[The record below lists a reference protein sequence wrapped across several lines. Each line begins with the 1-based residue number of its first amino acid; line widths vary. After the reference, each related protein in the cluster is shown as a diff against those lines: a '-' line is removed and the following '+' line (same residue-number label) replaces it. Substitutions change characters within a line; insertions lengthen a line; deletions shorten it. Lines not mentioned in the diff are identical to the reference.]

1 MADPAGRETTV
12 LARRLSFRKS
22 LAEAGL
28 PQEFLDQLELKRKQL
43 DESIHKYIAAKERDY
58 RQFEKDLKAQ
68 HRAQTSANANAAAKQ
83 SRAQADSN
91 VGEAQTRA
99 QTHADTAEAQ
109 HRSPTNINIAETQ
122 QQRRASAE
130 EAQQVRDNSSLSAV
144 NALLRKGRRN
154 SDNNAVQGDPT
165 LPSAMNAASAVGPDD
180 RRTSDDRK
188 GFIGVFTPQYL
199 PALDT
204 SEDERARRIARTAS
218 APDMAAD
225 KDTRKSGEAMQRTN
239 SDTAMLAGQAHAKRP
254 AHLLSSHRTS
264 SSGSSVEGKL
274 VSAMKSSSE
283 RPRPKRKR
291 VSLAVGDKIVA
302 PSDNV
307 PVMVSNNNTPSHSRT
322 RTTPPSSQGSSPN
335 SGSPIQ
341 QASQQYTVVTN
352 LAKPNTPNGHTSSGL
367 KALHDQHDQQ
377 TTTAQPQQPSQS
389 PTSKYPGDDIG
400 EFWHMEEPD
409 EEESEKFP
417 SFNMDDEFEE
427 DIGTGIAGRVS
438 HTPSPKPMDQPTA
451 ANDDDELMYNND
463 VPTQSSPISEDPQGT
478 DSEHLEF
485 RPGSVAASQQP
496 TVPGFRR
503 PSVVR
508 DPGYTGKDYSRAA
521 TDADDTGIYG
531 SSYARPISKGS
542 FTAGSLGESYMAR
555 HAEEMMRTRGV
566 RKEGGRA

>member
-1 MADPAGRETTV
+1 MADPAGRDTAV

-68 HRAQTSANANAAAKQ
+68 YRAQTSANANAAGKQ
-83 SRAQADSN
+83 SKAQPVTNA
-91 VGEAQTRA
+91 GEAQTRA
-99 QTHADTAEAQ
+99 QAHASTADAQDHTNTAE
-109 HRSPTNINIAETQ
+109 TT

-130 EAQQVRDNSSLSAV
+130 EAQQVKDKSSLSAV
-144 NALLRKGRRN
+144 NALLRKGARRN
-154 SDNNAVQGDPT
+154 SDNNAVPGDPT
-165 LPSAMNAASAVGPDD
+165 SPTAMGEIPALGD

-204 SEDERARRIARTAS
+204 SEDERARRIAKTAS
-218 APDMAAD
+218 APDITKD
-225 KDTRKSGEAMQRTN
+225 KDTKKSGEAMQRVN
-239 SDTAMLAGQAHAKRP
+239 SDTAVPTQQASAKRP

-283 RPRPKRKR
+283 HPRPKRKR

-307 PVMVSNNNTPSHSRT
+307 PVMMSNNNTPSHSRT
-322 RTTPPSSQGSSPN
+322 RTTPPSSQGSSP
-335 SGSPIQ
+335 SSESPIQ
-341 QASQQYTVVTN
+341 QMTQQYTVTTN
-352 LAKPNTPNGHTSSGL
+352 LTKSNATNGSTSSGL
-367 KALHDQHDQQ
+367 KALHEQQ
-377 TTTAQPQQPSQS
+377 TANAQTQQPSKLQ
-389 PTSKYPGDDIG
+389 TSQYPGDDIG

-409 EEESEKFP
+409 EDETEKFP

-438 HTPSPKPMDQPTA
+438 HTPSPKPSEQPTA
-451 ANDDDELMYNND
+451 ADDEDELMNNNSLP
-463 VPTQSSPISEDPQGT
+463 VQTPTIPEDNEGT

-508 DPGYTGKDYSRAA
+508 DPGYTGRDYSRAA
-521 TDADDTGIYG
+521 TDADETGIYG

-555 HAEEMMRTRGV
+555 HAEEMMRTRGA

>member
-1 MADPAGRETTV
+1 MADPAGRDTAV

-68 HRAQTSANANAAAKQ
+68 YRAQTSANANAAEKQ
-83 SRAQADSN
+83 SRAQAATN
-91 VGEAQTRA
+91 AGEAQTGA
-99 QTHADTAEAQ
+99 QAHANTADAQ
-109 HRSPTNINIAETQ
+109 HRAQANTNAAETQ

-130 EAQQVRDNSSLSAV
+130 EAQQVKDKSSLSAV
-144 NALLRKGRRN
+144 NTLLRKGARRD
-154 SDNNAVQGDPT
+154 SDNNAVPGDST
-165 LPSAMNAASAVGPDD
+165 SPSAMSAIPPLGD

-188 GFIGVFTPQYL
+188 GFIGVFTPPYL

-204 SEDERARRIARTAS
+204 SEDERARRIAGTAS
-218 APDMAAD
+218 TPHMAKN
-225 KDTRKSGEAMQRTN
+225 KDTKKSGEAMQRTN
-239 SDTAMLAGQAHAKRP
+239 SDSAVSTQQAHAKRP

-283 RPRPKRKR
+283 HPRPKRKR

-307 PVMVSNNNTPSHSRT
+307 PVMMSNNNTPSHSRT

-335 SGSPIQ
+335 SDSPIQ
-341 QASQQYTVVTN
+341 QLSQQYTVTTN
-352 LAKPNTPNGHTSSGL
+352 LTKSSATNGQTSSGL
-367 KALHDQHDQQ
+367 KALHEQQ
-377 TTTAQPQQPSQS
+377 TANAQSQQPSKPQ
-389 PTSKYPGDDIG
+389 TSQYPGDDIG

-409 EEESEKFP
+409 EDETEKFP

-438 HTPSPKPMDQPTA
+438 HTPSPKPNEQPTA
-451 ANDDDELMYNND
+451 ADDEDEIMYNNN
-463 VPTQSSPISEDPQGT
+463 VPSQPPTIPEDHEGT
-478 DSEHLEF
+478 DSEHIEF

-508 DPGYTGKDYSRAA
+508 DPGYTGRDYSRAA
-521 TDADDTGIYG
+521 TDADEKGIYG

-555 HAEEMMRTRGV
+555 HAEEMMRTREA

>member
-1 MADPAGRETTV
+1 MADPAGRDTAV

-68 HRAQTSANANAAAKQ
+68 YRAQTTANANAAGKQ
-83 SRAQADSN
+83 SKAQTVTNA
-91 VGEAQTRA
+91 GEAQTRA
-99 QTHADTAEAQ
+99 QAHPTTADAQ
-109 HRSPTNINIAETQ
+109 HRAQTNTNTVETQ

-130 EAQQVRDNSSLSAV
+130 EAQQVKDKSSLSAV
-144 NALLRKGRRN
+144 NALLRKGARRD
-154 SDNNAVQGDPT
+154 SDNNAVPGDPT
-165 LPSAMNAASAVGPDD
+165 SPTAMSEIPALGD

-188 GFIGVFTPQYL
+188 GFVGVFTPQYL

-218 APDMAAD
+218 APDMSKD
-225 KDTRKSGEAMQRTN
+225 KDTKKSGEAMQQTN
-239 SDTAMLAGQAHAKRP
+239 SDTAALNQQASAKRP

-283 RPRPKRKR
+283 HPRPKRKR

-307 PVMVSNNNTPSHSRT
+307 PVMMSNNNTPSHSRT
-322 RTTPPSSQGSSPN
+322 RTTPPSSQGSSP
-335 SGSPIQ
+335 SSESPIQ
-341 QASQQYTVVTN
+341 QMTQQYTVTTN
-352 LAKPNTPNGHTSSGL
+352 LTKSNATNGNTSSGL
-367 KALHDQHDQQ
+367 KALHEQQ
-377 TTTAQPQQPSQS
+377 TANAQPQQPSKLQ
-389 PTSKYPGDDIG
+389 TSQYPGDDIG

-409 EEESEKFP
+409 EDETEKFP

-438 HTPSPKPMDQPTA
+438 HTPSPKPNEQPTA
-451 ANDDDELMYNND
+451 ADDEDGLMYNNNT
-463 VPTQSSPISEDPQGT
+463 PTQTPTIPEDNEGT

-508 DPGYTGKDYSRAA
+508 DPGYTGRDYSRAA
-521 TDADDTGIYG
+521 TDADETGIYG
-531 SSYARPISKGS
+531 SSYVRPISKGS

-555 HAEEMMRTRGV
+555 HAEEMMRTRGA

>member
-1 MADPAGRETTV
+1 MADPAGRDTAV

-28 PQEFLDQLELKRKQL
+28 PQEFLGQLELKRKQL

-68 HRAQTSANANAAAKQ
+68 YRAQTTANANAAGKQ
-83 SRAQADSN
+83 SKAQAVTN
-91 VGEAQTRA
+91 AGEAQTRA
-99 QTHADTAEAQ
+99 QAHPTTADAQ
-109 HRSPTNINIAETQ
+109 HRAQTNTNTVETQ

-130 EAQQVRDNSSLSAV
+130 EAQQVKDKSSLSAV
-144 NALLRKGRRN
+144 NALLRKGARRD
-154 SDNNAVQGDPT
+154 SDNNAVPGDPT
-165 LPSAMNAASAVGPDD
+165 SPTAMSEIPALGD

-188 GFIGVFTPQYL
+188 GFVGVFTPQYL

-218 APDMAAD
+218 APDMSKD
-225 KDTRKSGEAMQRTN
+225 KDTKKSGEAMQQTN
-239 SDTAMLAGQAHAKRP
+239 SDTAALNQQASAKRP

-283 RPRPKRKR
+283 HPRPKRKR

-307 PVMVSNNNTPSHSRT
+307 PVMMSNNNTPSHSRT
-322 RTTPPSSQGSSPN
+322 RTTPPSSQGSSP
-335 SGSPIQ
+335 SSESPIQ
-341 QASQQYTVVTN
+341 QMTQQYTVTTN
-352 LAKPNTPNGHTSSGL
+352 LTKSNATNGNTSSGL
-367 KALHDQHDQQ
+367 KALHEQQ
-377 TTTAQPQQPSQS
+377 TANAQPQQPSKLQ
-389 PTSKYPGDDIG
+389 TSQYPGDDIG

-409 EEESEKFP
+409 EDETEKFP

-438 HTPSPKPMDQPTA
+438 HTPSPKPNEQPTA
-451 ANDDDELMYNND
+451 ADDEDGLMYNNNT
-463 VPTQSSPISEDPQGT
+463 PTQTPTIPEDNEGT

-508 DPGYTGKDYSRAA
+508 DPGYTGRDYSRAA
-521 TDADDTGIYG
+521 TDADETGIYG
-531 SSYARPISKGS
+531 SSYVRPISKGS

-555 HAEEMMRTRGV
+555 HAEEMMRTRGA

>member
-1 MADPAGRETTV
+1 MADPAGRDTAV

-68 HRAQTSANANAAAKQ
+68 YRAQTSANANAAGKQ
-83 SRAQADSN
+83 SRAQAAADA
-91 VGEAQTRA
+91 GEAQTSA
-99 QTHADTAEAQ
+99 QAHTSTADAQ
-109 HRSPTNINIAETQ
+109 HRAQAGKNTADTQ

-130 EAQQVRDNSSLSAV
+130 EAQQVKDQSSLSAV
-144 NALLRKGRRN
+144 NALLRKGARRD
-154 SDNNAVQGDPT
+154 SDNNAVST
-165 LPSAMNAASAVGPDD
+165 SPSAMSTIPALGD

-204 SEDERARRIARTAS
+204 SEDERARRVARTES
-218 APDMAAD
+218 APDGTKD
-225 KDTRKSGEAMQRTN
+225 KGTTKSGEAMQRTN
-239 SDTAMLAGQAHAKRP
+239 SDTAALTQQAHAKRP

-283 RPRPKRKR
+283 HPRPKRKR

-307 PVMVSNNNTPSHSRT
+307 PVMMSNNNAPSHSRT

-335 SGSPIQ
+335 AESPIQ
-341 QASQQYTVVTN
+341 QMSQQYTVTTN
-352 LAKPNTPNGHTSSGL
+352 LAKPNATNGQTSSGL
-367 KALHDQHDQQ
+367 KALHEQQ
-377 TTTAQPQQPSQS
+377 TANAQSQQPSKPQ
-389 PTSKYPGDDIG
+389 TSQYPGDDIG

-409 EEESEKFP
+409 EDETEKFP

-438 HTPSPKPMDQPTA
+438 HTPSPKPNEQPTA
-451 ANDDDELMYNND
+451 ADDEDEIMYNNNIPSQP
-463 VPTQSSPISEDPQGT
+463 PTIPEDHEGT
-478 DSEHLEF
+478 DSEHIEF

-503 PSVVR
+503 PSVIR
-508 DPGYTGKDYSRAA
+508 DPGYTGRDYSRAA
-521 TDADDTGIYG
+521 TDADETGIYG
-531 SSYARPISKGS
+531 SSYARPITKGS

-555 HAEEMMRTRGV
+555 HAEEMMRTRGA

>member
-1 MADPAGRETTV
+1 MADPAGRDTAV
-12 LARRLSFRKS
+12 PARRLSFRKS

-68 HRAQTSANANAAAKQ
+68 YRAQTTANANAAGKQ
-83 SRAQADSN
+83 SKAQAVTN
-91 VGEAQTRA
+91 AGEAQTRA
-99 QTHADTAEAQ
+99 QAHPTTADAQ
-109 HRSPTNINIAETQ
+109 HRAQTNTNTVETQ

-130 EAQQVRDNSSLSAV
+130 EAQQVKDKSSLSAV
-144 NALLRKGRRN
+144 NALLRKGARRD
-154 SDNNAVQGDPT
+154 SDNNAVPGDPT
-165 LPSAMNAASAVGPDD
+165 SPTAMSEIPALGD

-188 GFIGVFTPQYL
+188 GFVGVFTPQYL

-218 APDMAAD
+218 APDMSKD
-225 KDTRKSGEAMQRTN
+225 KDTKKSGEAMQRTN
-239 SDTAMLAGQAHAKRP
+239 SDTAALNQQASAKRP

-283 RPRPKRKR
+283 HPRPKRKR

-307 PVMVSNNNTPSHSRT
+307 PVMMSNNNTPSHSRT
-322 RTTPPSSQGSSPN
+322 RTTPPSSQGSSP
-335 SGSPIQ
+335 SSESPIQ
-341 QASQQYTVVTN
+341 QMTQQYTVTTN
-352 LAKPNTPNGHTSSGL
+352 LTKSNATNGNTSSGL
-367 KALHDQHDQQ
+367 KALHEQQ
-377 TTTAQPQQPSQS
+377 TANAQPQQPSKLQ
-389 PTSKYPGDDIG
+389 TSQYPGDDIG

-409 EEESEKFP
+409 EDETEKFP

-438 HTPSPKPMDQPTA
+438 HTPSPKPNEQPTA
-451 ANDDDELMYNND
+451 ADDEDGLMYNNNT
-463 VPTQSSPISEDPQGT
+463 PTQTPTIPEDNEGT

-508 DPGYTGKDYSRAA
+508 DPGYTGRDYSRAA
-521 TDADDTGIYG
+521 TDADETGIYG
-531 SSYARPISKGS
+531 SSYVRPISKGS

-555 HAEEMMRTRGV
+555 HAEEMMRTRGA